1 MFASTPE
8 EEEATSGTTNLP
20 RKGEEESESENTE
33 RNEVRVRVRVT
44 CATGARCRSWRRSIR
59 EVENTTNDGKR
70 WRSVED
76 AHKLTCFTGKIERSG
91 GERREGGE
99 DL

>member
-44 CATGARCRSWRRSIR
+44 CATGARCRSRRRSIR
-59 EVENTTNDGKR
+59 EVENTTNDGTR
-70 WRSVED
+70 WRTWKMHTNSHASPE
-76 AHKLTCFTGKIERSG
+76 K
-91 GERREGGE
+91 
-99 DL
+99 